1 MATMMRIKQFL
12 LLPMLMLVASLQ
24 AGAQHFYYR
33 LDLSSSN
40 IYTFAL
46 SNLATAGLNRA
57 ANRMLFDNYY
67 SYTVH
72 DLSSP
77 TSDVTVKYY
86 SPIGI
91 TARDVLNDVG
101 GGLRLGYNS
110 FNPGSVNWAVFGT
123 AHYKLN
129 QFKTQLTGVDEP
141 VWRHRMQHV
150 SFGGGVL
157 LSFGSIESP
166 SRVIFEAGVR
176 YNIPINYVGPFG
188 VKASDVLNS
197 GVSTHYAIKF
207 GGFSKLQGLGVW
219 ADIPHYNVLKN
230 GGDYLP
236 GGKLKSYS
244 FGIVYTITPTRVKDA
259 YR

>member
-1 MATMMRIKQFL
+1 MKIKKHFL
-12 LLPMLMLVASLQ
+12 LSVLLITVTLQ

-40 IYTFAL
+40 IYAFAL

-67 SYTVH
+67 SYTIH

-77 TSDVTVKYY
+77 TRDVNVKNY
-86 SPIGI
+86 SPVGI
-91 TARDVLNDVG
+91 TARDAFNDVG

-110 FNPGSVNWAVFGT
+110 FNPGSVNWAVFAT

-129 QFKTQLTGVDEP
+129 QFKTQLTGLDDP
-141 VWRHRMQHV
+141 VLRHRMHHV
-150 SFGGGVL
+150 AVGAGVMLSLGG
-157 LSFGSIESP
+157 IESP
-166 SRVIFEAGVR
+166 SRVILEAGVR
-176 YNIPINYVGPFG
+176 YNIPVGYAGPFG
-188 VKASDVLNS
+188 TKANDVLNS
-197 GVSTHYAIKF
+197 GISTHYALKF

-219 ADIPHYNVLKN
+219 ADIPHYNMLKN
-230 GGDYLP
+230 GGEYLP

-244 FGIVYTITPTRVKDA
+244 FGIVYTITPSRVKDS
-259 YR
+259 YQ